1 MDERPHP
8 AVANRPDILA
18 GMCLPRSPQDPAAE
32 MEVAGSLPA
41 ASAGPD
47 AGELRLR
54 ALIARV
60 AGHDEAALGELYDL
74 THGRVHGIALRIT
87 RRREVA
93 EEVTEDAYWQ
103 VWRQALRFDPARGNA
118 MAWLLTIA
126 RSRALDTLRRAD
138 PAEAHPEPETLAD
151 ADFAPSGDPQDL
163 LAATQRDRALH
174 AALATL
180 DALPRQLLALA
191 FFRGLTHEEI
201 ATQTALPLGTVKSHI
216 RRALAVLK
224 GALAFGLATLEP
236 NS

>member
-1 MDERPHP
+1 MSS
-8 AVANRPDILA
+8 A
-18 GMCLPRSPQDPAAE
+18 
-32 MEVAGSLPA
+32 AGSLPA

-138 PAEAHPEPETLAD
+138 PAEVHPEPETLAD
-151 ADFAPSGDPQDL
+151 AAFGFGLLHGFGFA
-163 LAATQRDRALH
+163 
-174 AALATL
+174 
-180 DALPRQLLALA
+180 
-191 FFRGLTHEEI
+191 
-201 ATQTALPLGTVKSHI
+201 
-216 RRALAVLK
+216 
-224 GALAFGLATLEP
+224 GALAELGLPSGSLARRLP
-236 NS
+236 AAPSAAPR

>member
-1 MDERPHP
+1 MVEPSRP
-8 AVANRPDILA
+8 ATANGPDILA
-18 GMCLPRSPQDPAAE
+18 GMCPPRSPQDDAAATD
-32 MEVAGSLPA
+32 VAGAPPGP
-41 ASAGPD
+41 SAEPD
-47 AGELRLR
+47 AGEARLR

-60 AGHDEAALGELYDL
+60 AGQDEAALGELYDL

-118 MAWLLTIA
+118 LAWLLTIA

-138 PAEAHPEPETLAD
+138 PAEMHPEPQTLAET
-151 ADFAPSGDPQDL
+151 ALAPDGDPQDL

-201 ATQTALPLGTVKSHI
+201 AAQTALPLGTVKSHI
-216 RRALAVLK
+216 RRALAALK
-224 GALAFGLATLEP
+224 GALAFGLAALEP
-236 NS
+236 TS